1 MTSAFACD
9 VVSPRGKRSTV
20 RKAGASAEVAR
31 RDCER
36 EGYVVLR
43 ISPVQRGSGSLGRAA
58 MAMKAADVLEFTR
71 AMAALTEAG
80 VPLARALL
88 AAETMGSPQMNQLSR
103 DLRLEVERGGTL
115 QAALERR
122 GGRFAG
128 LYAGTIGAGERS
140 GDLAGA
146 FRRLGIHLDASAAIR
161 ARLLS
166 AMLYPG
172 LLALGGGVAVAVL
185 LFVVLP
191 RFAEM
196 LGANGVEL
204 PGSTAAL
211 FALTDAIRVHWRL
224 STGVALGVVALGCWV
239 VFSAE
244 GRRAAAGWFARLPVV
259 GPLHEEVTGAR
270 VGRLLAVPMYGGAPV
285 LGALA
290 SAEATVSDPAV
301 RARLAKVRSSV
312 REGNALHMA
321 LATSG
326 RFPPMLCQLVALG
339 EATGKVPA
347 FLDKAAAIAEERVE
361 RRLQRLVALAEPAM
375 IIAFGG
381 IVGFVALA
389 LLKAVYS
396 VNAGSF

>member
-1 MTSAFACD
+1 MASAFACH
-9 VVSPRGKRSTV
+9 VVSPLGKRSTV
-20 RKAGASAEVAR
+20 RKEGTSAESAR

-36 EGYVVLR
+36 EGLVVLR
-43 ISPVQRGSGSLGRAA
+43 VKLIERDGGSSGLSA
-58 MAMKAADVLEFTR
+58 MATKAADVLEFTR

-88 AAETMGSPQMNQLSR
+88 AVETMGSPRMNQLSR
-103 DLRLEVERGGTL
+103 DLRLEVERGDTL
-115 QAALERR
+115 QSALERR
-122 GGRFAG
+122 GGRFVG
-128 LYAGTIGAGERS
+128 LYAGTIGAGEQS
-140 GDLAGA
+140 GDVAGA
-146 FRRLGIHLDASAAIR
+146 FRRLAAHLDASAAIQS
-161 ARLLS
+161 RLLS
-166 AMLYPG
+166 AMLYPS
-172 LLALGGGVAVAVL
+172 LLALGGGVAVTVL

-204 PGSTAAL
+204 PRSTAML
-211 FALTDAIRVHWRL
+211 FALADATRTHWRL
-224 STGVALGVVALGCWV
+224 SVGVALCIAALGCWV
-239 VFSAE
+239 MLSVE
-244 GRRAAAGWFARLPVV
+244 GRRAAAGLFARLPVIR
-259 GPLHEEVTGAR
+259 PLHEEVTGAR
-270 VGRLLAVPMYGGAPV
+270 VGRLLAVLMYGGAPV

-290 SAEATVSDPAV
+290 SAEATVADPAV
-301 RARLAKVRSSV
+301 RERLAKVRSSV
-312 REGNALHMA
+312 REGIALHVA
-321 LATSG
+321 LATAG
-326 RFPPMLCQLVALG
+326 HFPPMLCQLVALG

-347 FLDKAAAIAEERVE
+347 FLDKAAAIVEERVE